1 MARKFDEK
9 QQVVLDCE
17 KKNQLVSAGAGSGK
31 TTVMI
36 KKITDIIL
44 SGKAK
49 PSQLIVLTFTNLA
62 AGEMKQRLTT
72 ALSSELN
79 NASTEEQYKHISGLL
94 EEIDTSSVDTIDG
107 FCSKMTKKY
116 FYKLNLSPEINIATG
131 LSLDYY
137 RNKSL
142 DQCIES
148 SLTLNRDEVINLA
161 DCFEKTARNL
171 DALKANLLNAFY
183 FVMAQADYDKFIED
197 AVNEYSGLNK
207 SANFLNSHLLQTAS
221 DNISIIKDYINDL
234 SHYENFFNSVNNYLS
249 VLSQITSTK
258 TILENVKTF
267 SLLPK
272 IGINRIKDE
281 DKYSYEKVKDAL
293 KNISTLVDD
302 YSFINN
308 FNQDYFNNNIKHFN
322 TFISLLKNFIKTYQ
336 EMKEKYKV
344 LDFADLERNLLKLL
358 TFEDV
363 KNDIYSDYKYIFV
376 DEYQDINPMQ
386 NEIILKLKSDNTN
399 IFFVGDVKQSIYG
412 FRQSTPELFLKMYE
426 EYKSNPQSQS
436 FDMNINFRSNP
447 QILQFNNIIFNK
459 LMTKEK
465 TDIDYYNESQFEPK
479 RTDFDTADDN
489 IEIAIFND
497 NSIDQLFAT
506 GIYSVQ
512 GDQSINTKSCTEQ
525 ESEFIADK
533 IISLVGTDFYDS
545 SLKQKR
551 KMTFNDVT
559 ILSRSVNDNKN
570 NTLIKVL
577 RSRNIPVNIVNKVEL
592 NNCESLNLIL
602 NILKVLAN
610 IGDDTAYATYLTSN
624 LVNMTFDEMFEIS
637 SSVNEKTFFLKLIFY
652 KDNFNNAI
660 SEKIKYAFNL
670 LEEIKIE
677 SATLNNLGLID
688 LLLNHYHIKQ
698 YILNSPNGKNE
709 YISLNN
715 FLSTISNKES
725 ILSFEEFI
733 AYIEVNMSNKT
744 EYSQTDAIDSV
755 TIQTIHAS
763 KGLEYPVVILFNSN
777 KKFKPNNDRDDI
789 NFDGELGIGMQY
801 FDLEKRTK
809 TDSLTRFAIN
819 VKNKI
824 KCYKEEVRLLY
835 VATTRPQNK
844 LIITGCVKFDNI
856 RNGKIATNNFIELIY
871 SVFENNLDIENEVTI
886 LPSCK
891 FYQFVDYNSSNLS
904 VKTKNS
910 SSFSVNSKNLDFTYP
925 NLELCNIS
933 LKNNVT
939 GISKQQNEEY
949 NILPN
954 KLNINENLDAK
965 IQSSAELGTLY
976 HKYLSEIDF
985 TKEYKKVN
993 TNEVDESLLQLAHS
1007 KLYDICR
1014 NCINIKHENQFM
1026 MYVPY
1031 NQIFKDSSINQ
1042 KVLVQGV
1049 VDLMVEFPDHF
1060 VLIDFKF
1067 SKRDINTLQERYKT
1081 QLDLYKMAIE
1091 KAYHKP
1097 VTESYIYKINSGEI
1111 I

>member
-9 QQVVLDCE
+9 QQLVLDCE
-17 KKNQLVSAGAGSGK
+17 KQNQLVSAGAGSGK

-49 PSQLIVLTFTNLA
+49 PSELIVLTFTNLA
-62 AGEMKQRLTT
+62 AGEMKQRLTK
-72 ALSSELN
+72 ALADELN
-79 NASTEEQYKHISGLL
+79 KATTEEQYKHISSLL

-142 DQCIES
+142 DQCIDS
-148 SLTLNRDEVINLA
+148 SLTQNRDEVINLA
-161 DCFEKTARNL
+161 DCFEKTSRNL
-171 DALKANLLNAFY
+171 DSLKSNLLNAFY
-183 FVMAQADYDKFIED
+183 FVMAQADYDAFIED
-197 AVNEYSGLNK
+197 AVNEYKGLNK
-207 SANFLNSHLLQTAS
+207 SADYLNTHLVKTITS
-221 DNISIIKDYINDL
+221 NISIIQDCINDL
-234 SHYENFFNSVNNYLS
+234 SSYENFFNSVNNYLL
-249 VLSQITSTK
+249 VLNQISTTK
-258 TILENVKTF
+258 TLLENVKTF
-267 SLLPK
+267 DLLPK

-281 DKYSYEKVKDAL
+281 DKYSYEKVRAAL
-293 KNISTLVDD
+293 KNISNLVDD
-302 YSFINN
+302 YSFIKN
-308 FNQDYFNNNIKHFN
+308 FNQEYFNKNIHHFT
-322 TFISLLKNFIKTYQ
+322 TFINLLKNFITTYQ
-336 EMKEKYKV
+336 EMKAKYKV

-358 TFEDV
+358 NFEDI
-363 KNDIYSDYKYIFV
+363 KNEIYTDYKYIFV

-386 NEIILKLKSDNTN
+386 NEIILRLKSNKTN

-426 EYKSNPQSQS
+426 DYKQNSQSES

-447 QILQFNNIIFNK
+447 QILQFNNVIFNK

-465 TDIDYYNESQFEPK
+465 TDIDYFKDSQFEPK
-479 RTDFDTADDN
+479 RTDFEVAEDN
-489 IEIAIFND
+489 IEIAIFD
-497 NSIDQLFAT
+497 DDSTEEQFAA

-512 GDQSINTKSCTEQ
+512 GDQTVNVKSSTEK

-533 IISLVGTDFYDS
+533 IISLVGTEFYDS

-551 KMTFNDVT
+551 SMTFNDIT
-559 ILSRSVNDNKN
+559 ILARSVNDNKT

-577 RSRNIPVNIVNKVEL
+577 RSRNIPVNIVNKIEL
-592 NNCESLNLIL
+592 NDCESLNLIL

-610 IGDDTAYATYLTSN
+610 VGDDTAYASYLTSN
-624 LVNMTFDEMFEIS
+624 LVNITFDEMFEIA
-637 SSVNEKTFFLKLIFY
+637 SSVNEKTFFSKLIYY
-652 KDNFNNAI
+652 KNNFNNSLAD
-660 SEKIKYAFNL
+660 KIKYAFNL

-677 SATLNNLGLID
+677 SATLNNLALID

-698 YILNSPNGKNE
+698 YILNTKNGKNE

-715 FLSTISNKES
+715 FLSTISSKEAS
-725 ILSFEEFI
+725 LSLEEFI
-733 AYIEVNMSNKT
+733 TYIETNINNQT

-789 NFDGELGIGMQY
+789 NFDSELGIGMQY

-809 TDSLTRFAIN
+809 TDSLIRFAIGI
-819 VKNKI
+819 KNKI
-824 KCYKEEVRLLY
+824 KCYKEELRLLY

-844 LIITGCVKFDNI
+844 LIITGCVKFDNL
-856 RNGKIATNNFIELIY
+856 RNGKVATNNFIELIY
-871 SVFENNLDIENEVTI
+871 SVFENNLDIENEVTV

-891 FYQFVDYNSSNLS
+891 FYQFANYNTSNLV
-904 VKTKNS
+904 VKTNKS
-910 SSFSVNSKNLDFTYP
+910 SSFSINSRNLDFVYP
-925 NLELCNIS
+925 NIELCNIS

-954 KLNINENLDAK
+954 KLNISENLDAK

-985 TKEYKKVN
+985 SKEYTKVN
-993 TNEVDESLLQLAHS
+993 TNEVDEGLLELAHS
-1007 KLYDICR
+1007 KLYHICK
-1014 NCINIKHENQFM
+1014 NCIDIKHENQFM

-1031 NQIFKDSSINQ
+1031 NQIFKDSSVNQ

-1049 VDLMVEFPDHF
+1049 VDLMVEFDDHF
-1060 VLIDFKF
+1060 VLIDFKY
-1067 SKRDINTLQERYKT
+1067 SKRDINALKERYKT
-1081 QLDLYKMAIE
+1081 QLELYKMAIE